1 MPSATISASV
11 GEDGTNKVSDVK
23 TVQRL
28 LSRLSGMPSL
38 EASGLCD
45 DRTIQAIHQLQMDFF
60 NGSDGLIEPNG
71 PTFKRLLKA
80 GDLGFVQLPQI
91 APDDPSAGYYHYSEA
106 RKQFGTPATIAQL
119 QSVALSFQAVEPGL
133 LIAMGDISFRDGSA
147 MPPHKS
153 HTNGRNIDL
162 RPMRKDGK
170 KLPVTFTDPA
180 YSQQRT
186 QALVD
191 AFLATGKIASI
202 LFNDPGI
209 IGVKP
214 FQGHH
219 NHLHVTTKE

>member
-1 MPSATISASV
+1 MSSTTISASV
-11 GEDGTNKVSDVK
+11 GEDGTNKVMDVK

-38 EASGLCD
+38 EINGICD
-45 DRTIQAIHQLQMDFF
+45 EATLQAIHQLQVDFF
-60 NGSDGLIEPNG
+60 NGSDGLLEPNG

-80 GDLGFVQLPQI
+80 VSMGFVQLPQM
-91 APDDPSAGYYHYSEA
+91 APNDPSAGYYHYSEA
-106 RKQFGTPATIAQL
+106 RKQFGTPATIALL
-119 QSVALSFQAVEPGL
+119 QAVALSLRAAEPSL
-133 LIAMGDISFRDGSA
+133 LIAIGDISLRDGNA
-147 MPPHKS
+147 MPPHRS

-180 YSQQRT
+180 YSRQRT

-191 AFLATGKIASI
+191 ALRATGKIVSI
-202 LFNDPGI
+202 LFNDPEVT
-209 IGVKP
+209 GVRP